1 MAKRIGFRG
10 KGVFCFFWVPASAG
24 MTGVWEFDL
33 LGFGFR
39 RISDV
44 FDGRVVLLVTVL
56 FFAGAR
62 ERVGT
67 GRVVVE
73 VDGGGCLGDAVDE
86 ALEMAGRGVALP
98 SNVMLARNGVYV
110 DRSVEVFDGD
120 EVAVIPPVSGGAG
133 DDDGS
138 ARVWVTGDAID
149 GDEVVR
155 LVGSDRDGAVVV
167 FHGITRDH
175 NEGRRVLWLEYEAY
189 SPMAEDVMSQIV
201 GEMREKWEIGEV
213 AVCHRTGRVDIG
225 ETSMVLAVSAA
236 HRRPA
241 FESALYFIDRLKE
254 VVPIWKKEYFEGG
267 EVWIGETPG

>member
-1 MAKRIGFRG
+1 MMG
-10 KGVFCFFWVPASAG
+10 
-24 MTGVWEFDL
+24 
-33 LGFGFR
+33 GFGTLENQPC
-39 RISDV
+39 SKPQN
-44 FDGRVVLLVTVL
+44 GSETLTVTVL

-67 GRVVVE
+67 GRVE
-73 VDGGGCLGDAVDE
+73 VDILEGTALGDVVDR
-86 ALEMAGRGVALP
+86 AIGVSGSDVALP
-98 SNVMLARNGVYV
+98 VGVMLARNGVYV
-110 DRSVEVFDGD
+110 DRSVLVEDGD
-120 EVAVIPPVSGGAG
+120 EIAVIPPVSGG
-133 DDDGS
+133 DGCD
-138 ARVWVTGDAID
+138 ADGVEHVWVTGDEIVA
-149 GDEVVR
+149 DEVVR

-167 FHGITRDH
+167 FHGVTRDH
-175 NEGRRVLWLEYEAY
+175 NEGRAVLWLEYEAY
-189 SPMAEDVMSQIV
+189 SPMAEDMMSQIIS
-201 GEMREKWEIGEV
+201 EMRERWEIGGV

>member
-1 MAKRIGFRG
+1 MLR
-10 KGVFCFFWVPASAG
+10 
-24 MTGVWEFDL
+24 
-33 LGFGFR
+33 
-39 RISDV
+39 
-44 FDGRVVLLVTVL
+44 VTVL

-67 GRVVVE
+67 GRVE
-73 VDGGGCLGDAVDE
+73 LDLEDGASLGDAVE
-86 ALEMAGRGVALP
+86 RAIASAGGKGVL
-98 SNVMLARNGVYV
+98 SGSVMLARNGAYA
-110 DRSVEVFDGD
+110 DRLTALRDGD
-120 EVAVIPPVSGGAG
+120 EVAIIPPVSGGE
-133 DDDGS
+133 DGV
-138 ARVWVTGDAID
+138 ADVWVTPDVIDA
-149 GDEVVR
+149 DEVVSR
-155 LVGSDRDGAVVV
+155 VGSDRDGAVVV

-175 NEGRRVLWLEYEAY
+175 NDGRSVLYLEYEAY
-189 SPMAEDVMSQIV
+189 SPMAEEMMSQII
-201 GEMREKWEIGEV
+201 GEMRGRWEIGGV

>member
-1 MAKRIGFRG
+1 MR
-10 KGVFCFFWVPASAG
+10 
-24 MTGVWEFDL
+24 
-33 LGFGFR
+33 FGTLE
-39 RISDV
+39 IQLCSNPQ
-44 FDGRVVLLVTVL
+44 DGSGTLKVTVM

-67 GRVVVE
+67 GRVE
-73 VDGGGCLGDAVDE
+73 VDVSDGAVLGDVVD
-86 ALEMAGRGVALP
+86 MAIGVAGSDAVLP
-98 SNVMLARNGVYV
+98 EGVMLARNGVYV
-110 DRSVEVFDGD
+110 DRSVVVEDGD
-120 EVAVIPPVSGGAG
+120 EIAVIPPVSGGG
-133 DDDGS
+133 DGDGIE
-138 ARVWVTGDAID
+138 RVWVTGDEIVA
-149 GDEVVR
+149 DEVVG

-167 FHGITRDH
+167 FHGVTRDH
-175 NEGRRVLWLEYEAY
+175 NEGRSVLWLEYEAY
-189 SPMAEDVMSQIV
+189 SPMAEDMMSQIIS
-201 GEMREKWEIGEV
+201 EMRGKWEIGDV

>member
-1 MAKRIGFRG
+1 MLR
-10 KGVFCFFWVPASAG
+10 
-24 MTGVWEFDL
+24 
-33 LGFGFR
+33 
-39 RISDV
+39 
-44 FDGRVVLLVTVL
+44 VTVL

-67 GRVVVE
+67 GRVE
-73 VDGGGCLGDAVDE
+73 LDLEDGASLGDAVE
-86 ALEMAGRGVALP
+86 RAIASAGGKGVL
-98 SNVMLARNGVYV
+98 SGSVMLARNGAYA
-110 DRSVEVFDGD
+110 DRLTVLSDGD
-120 EVAVIPPVSGGAG
+120 EVAIIPPVSGGEDEVA
-133 DDDGS
+133 DI
-138 ARVWVTGDAID
+138 WVTPDVIDA
-149 GDEVVR
+149 DEVVSR
-155 LVGSDRDGAVVV
+155 VGSDRDGAVVV

-175 NEGRRVLWLEYEAY
+175 NDGRSVLYLEYEAY
-189 SPMAEDVMSQIV
+189 SPMAEDMMSQII
-201 GEMREKWEIGEV
+201 GEMRGRWEIGRV

>member
-1 MAKRIGFRG
+1 MQ
-10 KGVFCFFWVPASAG
+10 
-24 MTGVWEFDL
+24 
-33 LGFGFR
+33 
-39 RISDV
+39 
-44 FDGRVVLLVTVL
+44 VTVL

-73 VDGGGCLGDAVDE
+73 VDGGVSLGDAVDG
-86 ALEMAGRGVALP
+86 ALAMVGAGVGLP

-120 EVAVIPPVSGGAG
+120 EVAVIPPVSGGADG
-133 DDDGS
+133 DDGS

-175 NEGRRVLWLEYEAY
+175 NEGRKVLWLEYEAY
-189 SPMAEDVMSQIV
+189 SPMAEDMMTQII
-201 GEMREKWEIGEV
+201 GEMRDQWEIGEV

>member
-1 MAKRIGFRG
+1 MF
-10 KGVFCFFWVPASAG
+10 
-24 MTGVWEFDL
+24 
-33 LGFGFR
+33 
-39 RISDV
+39 
-44 FDGRVVLLVTVL
+44 VTVL

-67 GRVVVE
+67 GRVE
-73 VDGGGCLGDAVDE
+73 VDVVDGATLGDAVDG
-86 ALEMAGRGVALP
+86 AVVSTGVEYVLP
-98 SNVMLARNGVYV
+98 ENVMLARNGAYA
-110 DRSVEVFDGD
+110 DRSTILSDGD
-120 EVAVIPPVSGGAG
+120 EIAIIPPVSGGAEGSSNIWVSG
-133 DDDGS
+133 DEI
-138 ARVWVTGDAID
+138 DA
-149 GDEVVR
+149 DEVVSR
-155 LVGSDRDGAVVV
+155 VGSDRDGAVVV

-189 SPMAEDVMSQIV
+189 SPMAEEMMTQII
-201 GEMREKWEIGEV
+201 GEMRDKWEIGDV

-225 ETSMVLAVSAA
+225 QTSMVLAVSAA

>member
-1 MAKRIGFRG
+1 MLR
-10 KGVFCFFWVPASAG
+10 
-24 MTGVWEFDL
+24 
-33 LGFGFR
+33 
-39 RISDV
+39 
-44 FDGRVVLLVTVL
+44 VTVL

-67 GRVVVE
+67 GRVE
-73 VDGGGCLGDAVDE
+73 LDLEDGASLGDAVE
-86 ALEMAGRGVALP
+86 RAIASAGGKGVL
-98 SNVMLARNGVYV
+98 SGSVMLARNGAYA
-110 DRSVEVFDGD
+110 DRLTVLSDGD
-120 EVAVIPPVSGGAG
+120 EVAIIPPVSGGE
-133 DDDGS
+133 DGV
-138 ARVWVTGDAID
+138 ADVWVTPDVIDA
-149 GDEVVR
+149 DEVVSR
-155 LVGSDRDGAVVV
+155 VGSDRDGAVVV

-175 NEGRRVLWLEYEAY
+175 NDGRSVLYLEYEAY
-189 SPMAEDVMSQIV
+189 SPMAEDMMSQII
-201 GEMREKWEIGEV
+201 GEMRGRWEIGDV